1 MPETLPFDP
10 AEFIGGPESEAV
22 ILADAFETGDAG
34 YIAHALGVIARAR
47 GITETAR
54 QAGVSRPTLYAAIS
68 GDGDPKLSTLLSL
81 LKALNV
87 KISVEP
93 RAA

>member
-1 MPETLPFDP
+1 MKTRPFDP
-10 AEFIGGPESEAV
+10 VEFIDGPEAEAA

-47 GITETAR
+47 GISELAR
-54 QAGVSRPTLYAAIS
+54 QAGVSRPTLYAAIG

-81 LKALNV
+81 LKALGV
-87 KISVEP
+87 TISVGP

>member
-1 MPETLPFDP
+1 MLKTQPFDP
-10 AEFIGGPESEAV
+10 AELIDGPESEAL

-47 GITETAR
+47 GISEMAR
-54 QAGVSRPTLYAAIS
+54 RAGISRPTLYAAIS

-81 LKALNV
+81 LRALDV
-87 KISVEP
+87 KVSVEP
-93 RAA
+93 RVA

>member
-1 MPETLPFDP
+1 MLKTQPFDP
-10 AEFIGGPESEAV
+10 AEFIDGPESEAV

-34 YIAHALGVIARAR
+34 YIAHAIGVIARAR
-47 GITETAR
+47 GISEMAR

-68 GDGDPKLSTLLSL
+68 GGGDPKLSTLLSL
-81 LKALNV
+81 LKALDV
-87 KISVEP
+87 RISVAR

>member
-1 MPETLPFDP
+1 MLKTRPFDP
-10 AEFIGGPESEAV
+10 AEFIDGPKSEAL
-22 ILADAFETGDAG
+22 ILADAFDTGDAG

-47 GITETAR
+47 GISEVAR

-81 LKALNV
+81 LKALDV
-87 KISVEP
+87 KISVAP
-93 RAA
+93 KAA